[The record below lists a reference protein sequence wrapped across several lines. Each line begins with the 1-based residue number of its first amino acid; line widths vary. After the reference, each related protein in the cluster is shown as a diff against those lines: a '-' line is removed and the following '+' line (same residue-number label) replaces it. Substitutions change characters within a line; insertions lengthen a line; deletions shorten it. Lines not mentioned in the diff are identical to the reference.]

1 MISVCLM
8 TTKSPS
14 VWLREGIKKKNG
26 ASINGPIKNVS
37 LYFICYLHITTLYKK
52 MKYIFTCI
60 HIRKIVIAI
69 NGVRP
74 SVSCFADV
82 SPSLTVFGHNRY
94 QRAVLGPGKV
104 CVGWQLIT
112 SPAWPCQNTPWH
124 YTYDQGELLLVSSR
138 LIGAGQGTVSE
149 YGGRTVGLFS
159 CE

>member
-1 MISVCLM
+1 MVYDFCLPDDY
-8 TTKSPS
+8 KKP
-14 VWLREGIKKKNG
+14 LRLTPGRYQKKNG

-94 QRAVLGPGKV
+94 QRAVLGPGKA
-104 CVGWQLIT
+104 CVG
-112 SPAWPCQNTPWH
+112 
-124 YTYDQGELLLVSSR
+124 
-138 LIGAGQGTVSE
+138 
-149 YGGRTVGLFS
+149 
-159 CE
+159 